1 MGRTPAVSTTL
12 SASGTS
18 IFAEMSALASRHG
31 AINLGQGFPDFEGP
45 EFIKEAAIR
54 AIRDGANQYARSQ
67 GQPELVAA
75 VAAKVKRQYGLD
87 RCPQTEVGVY
97 SGATEGIAAGIFGI
111 LNPGDEVITF
121 EPVYDSY
128 LPLIRLV
135 GAVPRIASL
144 KWPDFRMNLDAVRS
158 LFNAKTRLLLLNTP
172 HNPTGTV
179 FSNKE
184 LTELAA
190 LCIEHDVLVLTD
202 EVYEHLTFEGAQHV
216 PMATLPG
223 MADRVLSLSSTG
235 KTFSMT
241 GWKIGY
247 AHGPSELVAAAQSA
261 HQFLTFATATPFQI
275 AMAEALAVGEDFYE
289 AFQADY
295 AARRTTLVQGLEAA
309 GFPVCRPEGTYFAMA
324 HIGHLGFSD
333 DRRFAYWLT
342 EEMGVTCIPASP
354 FYVDHDE
361 QAVVRFAFCKEV
373 ETLQAA
379 MDRLSSLAN
388 RRQL

>member
-1 MGRTPAVSTTL
+1 
-12 SASGTS
+12 
-18 IFAEMSALASRHG
+18 
-31 AINLGQGFPDFEGP
+31 
-45 EFIKEAAIR
+45 
-54 AIRDGANQYARSQ
+54 
-67 GQPELVAA
+67 
-75 VAAKVKRQYGLD
+75 
-87 RCPQTEVGVY
+87 
-97 SGATEGIAAGIFGI
+97 
-111 LNPGDEVITF
+111 
-121 EPVYDSY
+121 
-128 LPLIRLV
+128 
-135 GAVPRIASL
+135 
-144 KWPDFRMNLDAVRS
+144 
-158 LFNAKTRLLLLNTP
+158 
-172 HNPTGTV
+172 
-179 FSNKE
+179 
-184 LTELAA
+184 
-190 LCIEHDVLVLTD
+190 
-202 EVYEHLTFEGAQHV
+202 
-216 PMATLPG
+216 
-223 MADRVLSLSSTG
+223 
-235 KTFSMT
+235 MT

-289 AFQADY
+289 TFQADY

-342 EEMGVTCIPASP
+342 QEMGVTCIPASP

-361 QAVVRFAFCKEV
+361 QAVVRFAFCKEI